1 MATSKKS
8 QDVLASVPSSDRW
21 QVERD
26 LETLMEC
33 ERIEKDPKRLT
44 RVQALA
50 KEKMMSMAAVA
61 TDES

>member
-1 MATSKKS
+1 MATSNKS
-8 QDVLASVPSSDRW
+8 KGVLASVPSNEQW

-26 LETLMEC
+26 LETMVEC
-33 ERIEKDPKRLT
+33 ERIEKDPKRLA

-50 KEKMMSMAAVA
+50 KEKMMSMASVA